1 MVRPRCSLFFSKR
14 GKIPLPPSPFSHIQI
29 RMRFLLYL
37 LLKDLLTTTS
47 FSKGIF
53 QICFPLVKFWAF
65 IHTPSLSTHVASS
78 LFSSKSLTV
87 WFRLPFSESSVRHTI
102 LSVQF
107 VCLFSG
113 PLEKSDLLTYCTCTF
128 GLFFSWEW
136 KWKSL
141 VNSIDASRRTIYENF
156 TWQVSA

>member
-14 GKIPLPPSPFSHIQI
+14 VRFPCLLLLSPTFRFGCDFYSIFFVRIYLPLPHSRKEYFK
-29 RMRFLLYL
+29 FA
-37 LLKDLLTTTS
+37 
-47 FSKGIF
+47 
-53 QICFPLVKFWAF
+53 FPL
-65 IHTPSLSTHVASS
+65 LSSELSSIPPHFRHVASS